1 MSGWHANT
9 AVTSRASEANV
20 VGVLVMLNNF
30 FHDFSVALL
39 ACALLGLAVL
49 WRAAPETA
57 PAAAPVIA
65 ALEKLGIRV
74 AWASFAG
81 IILFGVGRTAAF
93 MDYEWFPAVG
103 RGLVPALAVKHVFLV
118 LLLGMM
124 LRAAL
129 RARRD
134 LARGRGTEAP

>member
-1 MSGWHANT
+1 MT
-9 AVTSRASEANV
+9 PRASEANV

-49 WRAAPETA
+49 WRAAPGTD
-57 PAAAPVIA
+57 PAAAPVVA
-65 ALEKLGIRV
+65 ALERLGVRV
-74 AWASFAG
+74 AWTALAG
-81 IILFGVGRTAAF
+81 IVLFGVGRTAAF

-103 RGLVPALAVKHVFLV
+103 RGLVPALAVKHAFLV
-118 LLLGMM
+118 LLLGLM

-134 LARGRGTEAP
+134 LARARGAETP

>member
-1 MSGWHANT
+1 M
-9 AVTSRASEANV
+9 

-39 ACALLGLAVL
+39 ACALLGLATL
-49 WRAAPETA
+49 WRAAPDA
-57 PAAAPVIA
+57 GPAAAPVIA
-65 ALEKLGIRV
+65 VLERLGVRI

-81 IILFGVGRTAAF
+81 ILLFGVGRTAAF

-118 LLLGMM
+118 LLLGVM

-134 LARGRGTEAP
+134 AARAAGTGAP

>member
-1 MSGWHANT
+1 M
-9 AVTSRASEANV
+9 

-49 WRAAPETA
+49 WRAAPA
-57 PAAAPVIA
+57 AGPAAEPVIA
-65 ALEKLGIRV
+65 ALDRLGIRV
-74 AWASFAG
+74 AWASFGG
-81 IILFGVGRTAAF
+81 ILLFGVGRTAAF

-103 RGLVPALAVKHVFLV
+103 RGLVPALAVKHLFLV
-118 LLLGMM
+118 ILLGVV

-129 RARRD
+129 RARR
-134 LARGRGTEAP
+134 AASGARGTEGA

>member
-1 MSGWHANT
+1 M
-9 AVTSRASEANV
+9 

-39 ACALLGLAVL
+39 ACALLGLATL
-49 WRAAPETA
+49 WRAAPEA
-57 PAAAPVIA
+57 GPAAAPAIA
-65 ALEKLGIRV
+65 ALEKLGVRV
-74 AWASFAG
+74 AWVSFAG
-81 IILFGVGRTAAF
+81 IILFGVGRTVAF

-118 LLLGMM
+118 LLLGVM

-129 RARRD
+129 RARRAA
-134 LARGRGTEAP
+134 ARARRTETP